1 MKIIKIK
8 WENII
13 LLVMVVLSVVSMV
26 HHIKLN
32 GWYNNLVIEAIV
44 YLLISVG
51 ARYLVKD
58 IRKNPSNW
66 TL

>member
-1 MKIIKIK
+1 MKRIK
-8 WENII
+8 WENVI
-13 LLVMVVLSVVSMV
+13 LLGMVVLGITSMI

-32 GWYNNLVIEAIV
+32 GWNNNLIV
-44 YLLISVG
+44 ELVVYSMFSLM

-66 TL
+66 TF

>member
-1 MKIIKIK
+1 MRKIK

-13 LLVMVVLSVVSMV
+13 LLVMIILGVVSMV

-32 GWYNNLVIEAIV
+32 GWYNNLVIEAMV
-44 YLLISVG
+44 YLLISIG
-51 ARYLVKD
+51 ARSLVKD

>member
-1 MKIIKIK
+1 MRKIK

-13 LLVMVVLSVVSMV
+13 LLVMVVLSVISIV
-26 HHIKLN
+26 HNIKLN

>member
-1 MKIIKIK
+1 MRKIK

-13 LLVMVVLSVVSMV
+13 LLVMIILGVVSMV

-32 GWYNNLVIEAIV
+32 GWYNNLVIEAII

>member
-1 MKIIKIK
+1 MRKIK

-13 LLVMVVLSVVSMV
+13 LLVMIILGVVSMV

-58 IRKNPSNW
+58 IRKNPSNSAII
-66 TL
+66 

>member
-1 MKIIKIK
+1 MRKIK

-13 LLVMVVLSVVSMV
+13 LLVMIILGVVSMV

-51 ARYLVKD
+51 ARSLVKD

-66 TL
+66 AL

>member
-1 MKIIKIK
+1 MRKIK

-13 LLVMVVLSVVSMV
+13 LLVMIILSVVSMV

>member
-1 MKIIKIK
+1 MRKIK

-13 LLVMVVLSVVSMV
+13 LLVMVVLSVISMV

-51 ARYLVKD
+51 ARSLVKD

>member
-1 MKIIKIK
+1 MRKIK

-13 LLVMVVLSVVSMV
+13 LLVMIILGVVSMI

>member
-1 MKIIKIK
+1 MRKIK

-32 GWYNNLVIEAIV
+32 GWYNNLVIEAII

>member
-1 MKIIKIK
+1 MRKIK

-13 LLVMVVLSVVSMV
+13 LLVIVVLSVISMV

>member
-1 MKIIKIK
+1 MRKIK
-8 WENII
+8 WENIV
-13 LLVMVVLSVVSMV
+13 LLIMIVLGVVSTI

-32 GWYNNLVIEAIV
+32 GWYNNLIIEAII

-51 ARYLVKD
+51 ARSLVKD

>member
-1 MKIIKIK
+1 MRKIK

-13 LLVMVVLSVVSMV
+13 LLVMIILGVISMV

-32 GWYNNLVIEAIV
+32 GWYNNLVIEAMV

>member
-1 MKIIKIK
+1 MRKIK

-13 LLVMVVLSVVSMV
+13 LLVMIVLGVVSMI

-32 GWYNNLVIEAIV
+32 GWYNNLIIEAII

-51 ARYLVKD
+51 ARSLVKD

-66 TL
+66 TFL

>member
-1 MKIIKIK
+1 MRKIK

-13 LLVMVVLSVVSMV
+13 LLVMIILGVVSMV

-51 ARYLVKD
+51 ARSLVKD
-58 IRKNPSNW
+58 IRKNPNNW

>member
-1 MKIIKIK
+1 MRKIK

-13 LLVMVVLSVVSMV
+13 LLVMIILGVVSMV

>member
-1 MKIIKIK
+1 MRKIK
-8 WENII
+8 WENIV
-13 LLVMVVLSVVSMV
+13 LLIMIVLGVVSMI

-32 GWYNNLVIEAIV
+32 GWYNNLIIEAII

-51 ARYLVKD
+51 ARSLAKD
-58 IRKNPSNW
+58 IRKNPNNW

>member
-1 MKIIKIK
+1 MRKIK
-8 WENII
+8 WENIV
-13 LLVMVVLSVVSMV
+13 LLVIIILGVVSIT

-32 GWYNNLVIEAIV
+32 GWYNNLVIEAMV

-51 ARYLVKD
+51 ARSLVKD

>member
-1 MKIIKIK
+1 MRKIK

-13 LLVMVVLSVVSMV
+13 LLVMIILGVVSMV

-32 GWYNNLVIEAIV
+32 GWYNNLVIETIV

>member
-1 MKIIKIK
+1 MRKIK
-8 WENII
+8 WENIV
-13 LLVMVVLSVVSMV
+13 LLVMIMLSVVSMV

-32 GWYNNLVIEAIV
+32 GWYNNLIIEIIV
-44 YLLISVG
+44 YSLISVG
-51 ARYLVKD
+51 ARSLVKD

>member
-1 MKIIKIK
+1 MRKIK

-13 LLVMVVLSVVSMV
+13 LLVMIILGIISMI

-51 ARYLVKD
+51 ARSLVKD

>member
-1 MKIIKIK
+1 MRKIK

-51 ARYLVKD
+51 ARSLVKD

>member
-1 MKIIKIK
+1 MRKIK

-13 LLVMVVLSVVSMV
+13 LLVMIILGVVSMI
-26 HHIKLN
+26 HHIKIN

>member
-1 MKIIKIK
+1 MRKIK

-13 LLVMVVLSVVSMV
+13 LLVMIILGVISMV

-51 ARYLVKD
+51 ARSLVKY
-58 IRKNPSNW
+58 IRKKPSNW

>member
-1 MKIIKIK
+1 MRKIK

-13 LLVMVVLSVVSMV
+13 LLVMIILGVVSMI

-51 ARYLVKD
+51 ARSLVKD

>member
-1 MKIIKIK
+1 MRKIK
-8 WENII
+8 WENIV
-13 LLVMVVLSVVSMV
+13 LLVMIILGIVSMV

-32 GWYNNLVIEAIV
+32 GWYNNLVIEAMV

-51 ARYLVKD
+51 ARSLVKD

>member
-1 MKIIKIK
+1 MRKIK

-13 LLVMVVLSVVSMV
+13 LLIMIILGVVSMV

-51 ARYLVKD
+51 ARSLVKD